1 MNVTE
6 SKMIDF
12 LLKMMDKL
20 NVLNVEEAEKYFPE
34 EIALEDDYKLW
45 VCADTDTEGIFL
57 LIELLKGENGMCYDI
72 VSTHTI
78 QQNDNER
85 VFDVMHE
92 IVDDI
97 MNYVK
102 TM

>member
-12 LLKMMDKL
+12 LLEMMDKL
-20 NVLNVEEAEKYFPE
+20 NVMKVEEAEKYFPE
-34 EIALEDDYKLW
+34 EIKLEDDYKLW
-45 VCADTDTEGIFL
+45 VCADSDPDSIFL
-57 LIELLKGENGMCYDI
+57 LIELLKGENDMNYDI

-78 QQNDNER
+78 QQNDNEN
-85 VFDVMHE
+85 VFDVVHE
-92 IVDDI
+92 IIDDI